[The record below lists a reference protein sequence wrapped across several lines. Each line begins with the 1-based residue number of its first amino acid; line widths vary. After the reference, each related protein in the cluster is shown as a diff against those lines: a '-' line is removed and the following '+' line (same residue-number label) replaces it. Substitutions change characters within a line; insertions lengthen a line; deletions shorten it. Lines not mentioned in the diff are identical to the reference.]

1 MHNTRVSQ
9 LKKYLA
15 NSFQLKYLCVRER
28 ERERERE
35 TESYPKYMDFFNN
48 IQNLKLKNWFEMDLL
63 YSFFFGKA

>member
-15 NSFQLKYLCVRER
+15 NSFQLKYLRER

-35 TESYPKYMDFFNN
+35 RVT
-48 IQNLKLKNWFEMDLL
+48 QNTWIFLKKHSKSQTKKLV
-63 YSFFFGKA
+63 

>member
-15 NSFQLKYLCVRER
+15 NSFQLKYLRER

-35 TESYPKYMDFFNN
+35 LPKIHGFFLTTFKISN
-48 IQNLKLKNWFEMDLL
+48 
-63 YSFFFGKA
+63 

>member
-15 NSFQLKYLCVRER
+15 NSFQLKYLRER

-35 TESYPKYMDFFNN
+35 RVT
-48 IQNLKLKNWFEMDLL
+48 QNTWIFKKKTFKISN
-63 YSFFFGKA
+63 

>member
-15 NSFQLKYLCVRER
+15 NSFQLKYLRER

-35 TESYPKYMDFFNN
+35 SESYPKYMDF
-48 IQNLKLKNWFEMDLL
+48 LKKHSKSQTKKLV
-63 YSFFFGKA
+63 